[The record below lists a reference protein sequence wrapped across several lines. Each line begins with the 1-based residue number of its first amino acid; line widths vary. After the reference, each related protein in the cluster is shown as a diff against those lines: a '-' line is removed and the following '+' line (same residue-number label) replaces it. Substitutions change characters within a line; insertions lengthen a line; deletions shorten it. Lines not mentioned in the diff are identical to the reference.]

1 MFKVVALYVD
11 DVHGLFIQVVLM
23 FFVVP
28 ECRNLCNEDRL
39 SEEIIK
45 ILPKN
50 EVPKKIIFTDALP
63 LLSSGK
69 TDRLRVKKLLTME
82 SLGNE

>member
-1 MFKVVALYVD
+1 MV
-11 DVHGLFIQVVLM
+11 GLQDRTVGEVPAAV
-23 FFVVP
+23 VVP

-39 SEEIIK
+39 REEIIK